1 MESRNNLNL
10 SDRGKMGRP
19 AVFTNL
25 FVIQCSICISGLN
38 NLYSCV
44 YETMESLLSI
54 HIVYWLP
61 LEPIYGMRKFFFFS
75 ILHLSFFQNVWLLAV
90 IILNH
95 WCNCLSI
102 IRGNS
107 SSIWQMSRNLGK
119 GYTSE
124 NRGGTCNTSCT

>member
-61 LEPIYGMRKFFFFS
+61 LEPIYGMRKFFFFQFYIS
-75 ILHLSFFQNVWLLAV
+75 VFFKMYGFWLLLFLIIDVIACPSSEETQAV
-90 IILNH
+90 F
-95 WCNCLSI
+95 
-102 IRGNS
+102 
-107 SSIWQMSRNLGK
+107 GK
-119 GYTSE
+119 CQET
-124 NRGGTCNTSCT
+124 